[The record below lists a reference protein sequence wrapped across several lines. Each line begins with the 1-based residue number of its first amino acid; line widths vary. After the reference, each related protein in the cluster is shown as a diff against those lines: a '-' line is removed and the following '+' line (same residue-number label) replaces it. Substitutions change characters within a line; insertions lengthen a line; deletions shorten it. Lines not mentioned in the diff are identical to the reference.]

1 MGRSLMRFLKEN
13 RGQVGVGSLI
23 IFIAVILVAAI
34 SAGVLLR
41 ASGVLSVRATST
53 AEAAT
58 KEVST
63 KIDVFQV
70 TGYSNETAPRENIT
84 EIFLSARLSPG
95 SPSIALE
102 DIMIIF
108 QAGDVYVSGIST
120 SGTGEQIFT
129 YDFTKNTTEDTT
141 LEEGESV
148 DIKYSQGGNMKMS
161 KGTTFFFTIQP
172 QGVMTRI
179 KRTVP
184 NSIAYA
190 YSTEWG

>member
-1 MGRSLMRFLKEN
+1 MGRSLIRFLKED

-53 AEAAT
+53 AESAT
-58 KEVST
+58 REVST

-70 TGYSNETAPRENIT
+70 TGYSNESAPRENIT
-84 EIFLSARLSPG
+84 EIFISSRLSPG

-102 DIMIIF
+102 DIMLIF
-108 QAGDVYVSGIST
+108 QAGDIYVSGIST
-120 SGTGEQIFT
+120 SGTGEQVFT
-129 YDFTKNTTEDTT
+129 YDFTKNTTADST

-148 DIKYSQGGNMKMS
+148 DIKYSRGGNMKMS

-172 QGVMTRI
+172 QGVITRV
-179 KRTVP
+179 KKTVP

-190 YSTEWG
+190 YSVEWG